1 LATGSAEANQL
12 VPCGDDVIDYRLQLL
27 DFHDWTRYIFQIK
40 FIHIDCF
47 QKCKTS
53 AGLMN

>member
-27 DFHDWTRYIFQIK
+27 DFMTGLDTFSKSNLYI
-40 FIHIDCF
+40 
-47 QKCKTS
+47 
-53 AGLMN
+53 